1 MIKSEKLLSI
11 VLIICGVSREA
22 FYSDKRGRQLVLA
35 RHLFCYISRVK
46 LGLKL
51 VVIANFIQRDH
62 TSVMHGIKT
71 IENLLSVND
80 MEAQNLYLSII
91 EAISKECKSPASF
104 TVECPNGYTAQEL
117 CTMLER
123 DYNCKISF

>member
-1 MIKSEKLLSI
+1 MINNEKLLSI
-11 VLIICGVSREA
+11 ILVVCGVSKDA

-35 RHLFCYISRVK
+35 RHLYCYISRVK

-51 VVIANFIQRDH
+51 VVIASFIKRDH

-71 IENLLSVND
+71 ITNLLSVND
-80 MEAQNLYLSII
+80 QEVQNLYLSII
-91 EAISKECKSPASF
+91 EAISKEYKSPASF

>member
-1 MIKSEKLLSI
+1 
-11 VLIICGVSREA
+11 
-22 FYSDKRGRQLVLA
+22 
-35 RHLFCYISRVK
+35 
-46 LGLKL
+46 
-51 VVIANFIQRDH
+51 
-62 TSVMHGIKT
+62 MHGIKT

-91 EAISKECKSPASF
+91 EAISKEYKSPASF